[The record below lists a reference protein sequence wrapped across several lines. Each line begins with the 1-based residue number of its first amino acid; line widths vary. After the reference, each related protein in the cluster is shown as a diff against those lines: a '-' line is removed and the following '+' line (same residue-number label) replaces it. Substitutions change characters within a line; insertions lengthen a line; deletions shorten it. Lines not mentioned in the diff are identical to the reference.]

1 MSMKQEATTG
11 HDMSH
16 FWRLVSNDG
25 GLVTGTWWVTR
36 PDKHGKQHVQPIDV
50 TMWSEGRH
58 HGFMLHLNDFTA
70 FIEAGEVTKPIRVR
84 SRHSHIEAEAN
95 ERLDEITAAVRAV
108 AASVDWPEK
117 RTATE
122 GTPA

>member
-1 MSMKQEATTG
+1 MSTEQQQTKG
-11 HDMSH
+11 HDMTH

-36 PDKHGKQHVQPIDV
+36 PDEHGKQHVQPIDV

-58 HGFMLHLNDFTA
+58 HGFTLHLNDFTA
-70 FIEAGEVTKPIRVR
+70 FIKGGEVEPIRVR
-84 SRHSHIEAEAN
+84 SRHSHIESEAN
-95 ERLDEITAAVRAV
+95 ARLDEITAAARAV